1 MKSEFIRCAC
11 GMEGM
16 GIDYDSD
23 DNLYYISYW
32 SSGLSNKKLSIRERF
47 RYCWN
52 LLRTGKA
59 FNDELV
65 FREEDIDKLMSFHQ
79 STKAIVVQQPQVIGD
94 WDALNIE

>member
-1 MKSEFIRCAC
+1 MKSEFIRCSC

-32 SSGLSNKKLSIRERF
+32 SAGLSNKKLSVREKL

-65 FREEDIDKLMSFHQ
+65 FRERDINKLVSFFREARAMS
-79 STKAIVVQQPQVIGD
+79 AR
-94 WDALNIE
+94 